1 MRGVG
6 VLVEASSVA
15 PGSDT
20 LFHDADRG
28 TELLGG
34 RGVDA
39 DLRGDALVG
48 QFHGQCVVVLLGQ
61 AVVSDDL
68 LHLPQTR
75 QTDRSA
81 KRGDSEHG
89 VHTLVINFTICNDV
103 SM

>member
-6 VLVEASSVA
+6 VLVDASSVA

-20 LFHDADRG
+20 LFHDADGG
-28 TELLGG
+28 TELLYG

-48 QFHGQCVVVLLGQ
+48 QFHGKCVVVLLGQ
-61 AVVSDDL
+61 TVVSDDL

-81 KRGDSEHG
+81 QRGDSEHG
-89 VHTLVINFTICNDV
+89 VYTLVVNFTICNDV